1 MIQRLCSRL
10 PGGDQVYYQLQR
22 RFGGLRAAPDPIR
35 SLRECALMIG
45 ELGVCNVPIADARI
59 LEVGT
64 GRLLE
69 VPLGFYLGGATGT
82 TTVDLNRYLKSELVM
97 ESIQAMS
104 RGREALLEVFRPC
117 SSSGLEERFD
127 RLVACGSLKSVLS
140 LTGITYL
147 APADARH
154 LPLEPGSVDIHTS
167 YTVFEHIPRAVLV
180 AILKE
185 SSRLLAAGG
194 VALHRID
201 LSDHYAHDDPSISYI
216 NFLQYS
222 SREWRRL
229 ADNRFAYHNRLR
241 PADYRAIYREAGH
254 EVLDWTERRD
264 ARSAEMLRSG
274 FKLDAEFQG
283 IGENELGIC
292 GLRVISRQ
300 SRGAHI
306 GIGAASY

>member
-1 MIQRLCSRL
+1 MIR
-10 PGGDQVYYQLQR
+10 
-22 RFGGLRAAPDPIR
+22 
-35 SLRECALMIG
+35 
-45 ELGVCNVPIADARI
+45 ELGVCNVPIAGSRI
-59 LEVGT
+59 LELGT

-69 VPLGFYLGGATGT
+69 VPLGFYLGGAAGT

-97 ESIQAMS
+97 ESIQAMT

-127 RLVACGSLKSVLS
+127 RLVACRSLKSVLS
-140 LTGITYL
+140 LAGITYL

-222 SREWRRL
+222 NLEWRRL
-229 ADNRFAYHNRLR
+229 AENRFAYHNRLR

-254 EVLDWTERRD
+254 EILDWTERRD
-264 ARSAEMLRSG
+264 ARSVEMLRSG

-283 IGENELGIC
+283 IGENEIGIC

-306 GIGAASY
+306 GIGAARY